1 MKDYSGKPTVSPW
14 LFYAGKSLGY
24 LTWIILVLAIMN
36 PEKINYP
43 PGKIREILSYVLIF
57 TGIVLFV
64 LSSFHLG
71 SSLRIGLPGEGTSL
85 KTGGL
90 YRFSRNPMYL
100 GMYALTLAAIIY
112 TFSLWV
118 FLPGLFS
125 MVVYHLIVLG
135 EEKFL
140 AERFGDDY
148 LKYRQRVRRYL

>member
-1 MKDYSGKPTVSPW
+1 MKDFSGRPAISPW
-14 LFYAGKSLGY
+14 LFYAGKGLGY

-36 PEKINYP
+36 PEKMNHP
-43 PGKIREILSYVLIF
+43 PGKTREILSYVLIF
-57 TGIVLFV
+57 TGIVLVV

-90 YRFSRNPMYL
+90 YRFSRNPLYL
-100 GMYALTLAAIIY
+100 GMYALTLAAMIY
-112 TFSLWV
+112 TFSLWAI
-118 FLPGLFS
+118 LPGLFS

-140 AERFGDDY
+140 AERFGREY
-148 LKYRQRVRRYL
+148 ENYKQRVKRYL